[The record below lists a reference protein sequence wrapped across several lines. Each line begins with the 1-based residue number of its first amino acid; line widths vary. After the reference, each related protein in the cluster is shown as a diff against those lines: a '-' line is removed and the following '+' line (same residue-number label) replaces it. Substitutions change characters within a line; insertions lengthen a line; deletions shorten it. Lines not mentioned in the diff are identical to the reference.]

1 MTVAEIKEFV
11 DKCIHD
17 TKSAPLE
24 IPKNEV
30 LMILNFIK
38 NDLDELEP
46 KAKWKVYKKRKGEIK
61 IGADIQ
67 CSNCGSISDM
77 LTMYG

>member
-11 DKCIHD
+11 NLCIHK
-17 TKSAPLE
+17 TKGAPLE

-38 NDLDELEP
+38 
-46 KAKWKVYKKRKGEIK
+46 KVTFYFVILKKSRNFAFANE
-61 IGADIQ
+61 
-67 CSNCGSISDM
+67 S
-77 LTMYG
+77 

>member
-1 MTVAEIKEFV
+1 MTVAEIQEFV
-11 DKCIHD
+11 NLCIHK
-17 TKSAPLE
+17 TKGAPLE

-46 KAKWKVYKKRKGEIK
+46 KENNK
-61 IGADIQ
+61 
-67 CSNCGSISDM
+67 
-77 LTMYG
+77 

>member
-1 MTVAEIKEFV
+1 MTVADIKEFV

-38 NDLDELEP
+38 NDLDELKENN
-46 KAKWKVYKKRKGEIK
+46 K
-61 IGADIQ
+61 
-67 CSNCGSISDM
+67 
-77 LTMYG
+77 